1 MRRKNLVV
9 VGLVALGLSG
19 LAACSSDGS
28 GSDSGDSADV
38 TVGLI
43 NSYTGPIANFGPAWE
58 AGYRAGL
65 DVATDGSMKV
75 DGHKIVI
82 EKKNDNSDPATGLSA
97 AKELLG
103 EGVHLIVG
111 PASSAVVV
119 PVAQLAMENNA
130 VFIAGQ
136 TGTADIDGMGPGIFR
151 SSPTTPQLNTAVVQ
165 SAVQAGDQSML
176 YLGQDYAYGQGAAA
190 SLKEIG
196 GAKGI
201 KIDSVLL
208 PTDTQDFTAG
218 VAEALSKKP
227 DAIFV
232 GWAGEGQPQLFK
244 ALADQ
249 GAFDSTHIITIGPTR
264 PQFDAFAAAL
274 GDNLSKV
281 ELITYYAENTMGNDA
296 EKAMMDALKKLGDDT
311 PIDIHQAGG
320 YLAAL
325 MTVKA
330 IKDTGPSLDVDK
342 VNKALSGAMFQ
353 TPVGD
358 VTIRAEDHVP
368 LQPIFGYTMEQVDG
382 SWMLK
387 LQKTYSAED
396 VESPVAKSI
405 S

>member
-1 MRRKNLVV
+1 MTSKNLAV

-19 LAACSSDGS
+19 LAACSSESSGS
-28 GSDSGDSADV
+28 GGDDSDV
-38 TVGLI
+38 TIGLI
-43 NSYTGPIANFGPAWE
+43 NSYTGPIANFGPSWE

-65 DVATDGSMKV
+65 DVATDGTMTV

-103 EGVHLIVG
+103 EGVQMIVG

-119 PVAQLAMENNA
+119 PVAQLAIENDA

-165 SAVQAGDQSML
+165 SAVEAGDQSML

-190 SLKEIG
+190 SLKTIG
-196 GAKGI
+196 DDKGI
-201 KIDSVLL
+201 SVDSVLL
-208 PTDTQDFTAG
+208 PVETQDFTAG
-218 VAEALSKKP
+218 VAQALAKKP

-249 GAFDSTHIITIGPTR
+249 GAFDSTHIITIGPSR
-264 PQFDAFAAAL
+264 PQFEAFAAAL
-274 GDNLSKV
+274 GDNLSKA
-281 ELITYYAENTMGNDA
+281 ELITYYGEGTMDNEA
-296 EKAMMDALKKLGDDT
+296 EKEMLGALSDDDT
-311 PIDIHQAGG
+311 PVDIQQVGG
-320 YLAAL
+320 YLAAV

-330 IKDTGPSLDVDK
+330 IEEAGPDLDVEK
-342 VNKALSGAMFQ
+342 VNTALSGATFE
-353 TPVGD
+353 TPVGE
-358 VTIRAEDHVP
+358 VTIRAEDHIP
-368 LQPIFGYTMEQVDG
+368 IQPIFGYTMKQVDG
-382 SWMLK
+382 AWMLE
-387 LQKTYSAED
+387 LVKTYAADD
-396 VESPVAKSI
+396 VESPVVKSI